1 MEQDSLSAT
10 EVIPSNEGQAEA
22 EMQEAFERE
31 IDGLIQTIQHVPCG
45 KPRSKR
51 TLYQEMES
59 IPMPPENIRVV
70 IRSLISYST
79 QIRYVKELVTSL
91 GEARS
96 YREPAPDLFLTLI
109 YELGTKH
116 HKLFGL
122 MIQILGETWRQR
134 FSAAFRAEIAR
145 RHSNR
150 HLQQHK
156 IHLEQQ
162 LKKEREAPGDT
173 KAVPKTELNRA
184 IYAICSVFRSYTGKP
199 HHGLVGQLFFHARIE
214 DASGL
219 ATNVRWEALRKRVA
233 IREKRFKLHRSKT
246 NK

>member
-91 GEARS
+91 GEARN
-96 YREPAPDLFLTLI
+96 YREPASDLFLTLV

-116 HKLFGL
+116 HLLLGL

-134 FSAAFRAEIAR
+134 FSMALRAEISR